1 VLGVF
6 LSRTKMKI
14 DRLLNLA
21 SSPGDLSIFLA
32 KEVEEGLEPLTKRIE
47 RLEKKVD
54 MLILLLKSIDENLK
68 KLQPLYD
75 LIIKLPFFKK

>member
-1 VLGVF
+1 
-6 LSRTKMKI
+6 MKI
-14 DRLLNLA
+14 GKLV
-21 SSPGDLSIFLA
+21 GDMVESGDPSAYIRQ
-32 KEVEEGLEPLTKRIE
+32 EIEEGISPITQRIE

-75 LIIKLPFFKK
+75 LIVKLPFFKK

>member
-1 VLGVF
+1 
-6 LSRTKMKI
+6 MKI
-14 DRLLNLA
+14 GKLVEDLVE
-21 SSPGDLSIFLA
+21 SGDPGAYIKQEL
-32 KEVEEGLEPLTKRIE
+32 EEGLEPITKRIE